1 MSFTKVAAPPPAP
14 AAVDPGQASLSFIQ
28 AMASPE
34 LQGQLFNAEATYR
47 PQYTALSQ
55 RDLQNTLLG
64 VAPGTAEGF
73 YGTLDLADMAARR
86 QAALQQSLQTQATEF
101 GLAQLGAY
109 APQAREAYLAAN
121 PQMAA
126 ALAQAESFGGR
137 QASGYL
143 NEMGRL
149 AMQPASQAQINPYGG
164 VGGGN
169 VNVYGSAQQQQQQA
183 LADAQ
188 QIAGAQSGQPTAP
201 AANIPAGIASQLRGV
216 MAANRAEA
224 AGGSPAVGM
233 PGAVRAD
240 QVTSGGVLTP
250 QQVQAERV
258 QAERVR
264 AGQVE
269 AGQVGAGALGQSL
282 YQQALQSQQLSPL
295 SQALQSQGLAMAQ
308 APGQLTPDELRAAT
322 QGARERF
329 ASTGRLEDIAGVT
342 GEALARAG
350 ASRER
355 QFQNLAAAQG
365 INAQLLGAQQAG
377 QQLAT
382 DVLRT
387 DIQRQQAN
395 VGTQLQAGQFNVEAL
410 LRGDL
415 ANQQTGLQANLAN
428 QDAFLRAQLANQQ
441 AGMQA
446 GMFNISNAQDVQRLN
461 QAANLQANLA
471 NQANQQRG
479 FEFVTGT
486 NLQTQL
492 ANRDFAAQQAQQRF
506 GNLGAVL
513 GSEQAMLGADRAYAL
528 QQAAQQGG
536 VTAASLG
543 LIGFG
548 QTPTAL
554 QFGAQQ
560 QGISQGQ
567 MGTGPTLFDPNAGI
581 NLALMNASNL
591 GNYQASTYGA
601 RAAAQGQIA
610 GATIGAI
617 GNVASAF
624 VPKIPGLGG
633 PATPPCWVAREVYGE
648 DNPKWLMFR
657 EWLFTKAPS
666 WFRSLYIQ
674 HGERFAA
681 FLRTK
686 TTLKRL
692 IRKWMDSRIKT
703 LALA

>member
-1 MSFTKVAAPPPAP
+1 
-14 AAVDPGQASLSFIQ
+14 L
-28 AMASPE
+28 
-34 LQGQLFNAEATYR
+34 
-47 PQYTALSQ
+47 
-55 RDLQNTLLG
+55 
-64 VAPGTAEGF
+64 
-73 YGTLDLADMAARR
+73 
-86 QAALQQSLQTQATEF
+86 QAA
-101 GLAQLGAY
+101 
-109 APQAREAYLAAN
+109 
-121 PQMAA
+121 
-126 ALAQAESFGGR
+126 
-137 QASGYL
+137 
-143 NEMGRL
+143 
-149 AMQPASQAQINPYGG
+149 
-164 VGGGN
+164 
-169 VNVYGSAQQQQQQA
+169 
-183 LADAQ
+183 
-188 QIAGAQSGQPTAP
+188 
-201 AANIPAGIASQLRGV
+201 
-216 MAANRAEA
+216 
-224 AGGSPAVGM
+224 
-233 PGAVRAD
+233 
-240 QVTSGGVLTP
+240 
-250 QQVQAERV
+250 
-258 QAERVR
+258 
-264 AGQVE
+264 
-269 AGQVGAGALGQSL
+269 
-282 YQQALQSQQLSPL
+282 
-295 SQALQSQGLAMAQ
+295 
-308 APGQLTPDELRAAT
+308 
-322 QGARERF
+322 
-329 ASTGRLEDIAGVT
+329 
-342 GEALARAG
+342 
-350 ASRER
+350 
-355 QFQNLAAAQG
+355 
-365 INAQLLGAQQAG
+365 
-377 QQLAT
+377 
-382 DVLRT
+382 
-387 DIQRQQAN
+387 
-395 VGTQLQAGQFNVEAL
+395 
-410 LRGDL
+410 
-415 ANQQTGLQANLAN
+415 
-428 QDAFLRAQLANQQ
+428 
-441 AGMQA
+441 
-446 GMFNISNAQDVQRLN
+446 
-461 QAANLQANLA
+461 LA
-471 NQANQQRG
+471 NQAAGQRG
-479 FEFVTGT
+479 FEFGATQS
-486 NLQTQL
+486 LQSQL
-492 ANRDFAAQQAQQRF
+492 ANREFAAQQAQQRF

>member
-1 MSFTKVAAPPPAP
+1 MSFSTKVAAPPPPPAP
-14 AAVDPGQASLSFIQ
+14 VDPGQASLSFIQ

-34 LQGQLFNAEATYR
+34 LQGQLFQAESTYR

-55 RDLQNTLLG
+55 RDLYNTLMG
-64 VAPGTAEGF
+64 SAPGTEGGY
-73 YGTLDLADMAARR
+73 YGTLDLAAMAARR
-86 QAALQQSLQTQATEF
+86 QQELEQGLQTSATQF
-101 GLAQLGAY
+101 GLGQLGTY

-121 PQMAA
+121 PEMAA
-126 ALAQAESFGGR
+126 ALAQAASFGGR

-149 AMQPASQAQINPYGG
+149 AMQPAVQAQISPMAGTG
-164 VGGGN
+164 FTPVT
-169 VNVYGSAQQQQQQA
+169 AQQLQ
-183 LADAQ
+183 
-188 QIAGAQSGQPTAP
+188 
-201 AANIPAGIASQLRGV
+201 
-216 MAANRAEA
+216 A
-224 AGGSPAVGM
+224 AGTMSPERVA
-233 PGAVRAD
+233 AERIA
-240 QVTSGGVLTP
+240 
-250 QQVQAERV
+250 AERV
-258 QAERVR
+258 A
-264 AGQVE
+264 AGQVQ
-269 AGQVGAGALGQSL
+269 AGQVGAGLLGETL
-282 YQQALQSQQLSPL
+282 YQQALRSQQLSPL
-295 SQALQSQGLAMAQ
+295 SQALQAQGLGMAT
-308 APGQLTPDELRAAT
+308 APGQISPEEARAAT

-329 ASTGRLEDIAGVT
+329 AATGRLEDIAGIT

-350 ASRER
+350 ASREAR
-355 QFQNLAAAQG
+355 MQDLAASQA

-382 DVLRT
+382 DVLRA
-387 DIQRQQAN
+387 DIARQQAN
-395 VGTQLQAGQFNVEAL
+395 VATGLQAGTFNVEAA
-410 LRGDL
+410 LRAAQ
-415 ANQQTGLQANLAN
+415 ANQQTGLQASQAN
-428 QDAFLRAQLANQQ
+428 QDAMLRAALANQQ

-446 GMFNISNAQDVQRLN
+446 QQFNITNLQGIQQAN
-461 QAANLQANLA
+461 QAANLQAALA
-471 NQANQQRG
+471 NQAAGQRG
-479 FEFVTGT
+479 FEFGATQS
-486 NLQTQL
+486 LQSQL
-492 ANRDFAAQQAQQRF
+492 ANREFAAQQAQQRF
-506 GNLGAVL
+506 GNLAAVL

-548 QTPTAL
+548 QTPAAL

-581 NLALMNASNL
+581 NLALQNAANL

-624 VPKIPGLGG
+624 APRPPVP
-633 PATPPCWVAREVYGE
+633 TCWVAREVYGA

-657 EWLFTKAPS
+657 EWLLTKAPD
-666 WFRSLYIQ
+666 WFRNLYIK

-686 TTLKRL
+686 PSLKRL
-692 IRKWMDSRIKT
+692 IRKWMDSRIQT

>member
-14 AAVDPGQASLSFIQ
+14 AAVDPGQASLAFIN

-34 LQGQLFNAEATYR
+34 LQGQLFQAEATYR

-149 AMQPASQAQINPYGG
+149 AMQPASTAQISPMAGTG
-164 VGGGN
+164 FTPI
-169 VNVYGSAQQQQQQA
+169 SAQQ
-183 LADAQ
+183 L
-188 QIAGAQSGQPTAP
+188 T
-201 AANIPAGIASQLRGV
+201 
-216 MAANRAEA
+216 A
-224 AGGSPAVGM
+224 AGTM
-233 PGAVRAD
+233 
-240 QVTSGGVLTP
+240 TP
-250 QQVQAERV
+250 ERVEAERIA
-258 QAERVR
+258 AERIA
-264 AGQVE
+264 AGQVQ
-269 AGQVGAGALGQSL
+269 AGQVGAGALGESL
-282 YQQALQSQQLSPL
+282 YQQALRSQQLSPL
-295 SQALQSQGLAMAQ
+295 SQALQAQGLGMAQ
-308 APGQLTPDELRAAT
+308 APGQITPEEARAAT

-329 ASTGRLEDIAGVT
+329 AATGRLEDISALT

-355 QFQNLAAAQG
+355 QLQDLAAAQQ

-382 DVLRT
+382 DVLRA
-387 DIQRQQAN
+387 DIARQQAN
-395 VGTQLQAGQFNVEAL
+395 VATGLQAGTFNVEAA
-410 LRGDL
+410 LRAAQ
-415 ANQQTGLQANLAN
+415 ANQATGLQASQAN
-428 QDAFLRAQLANQQ
+428 QDAMLRAALANQQ

-446 GMFNISNAQDVQRLN
+446 QQFNITNLQGIQQAN
-461 QAANLQANLA
+461 QAANLQAALA
-471 NQANQQRG
+471 NQAAGQRG
-479 FEFVTGT
+479 FEFGATQS
-486 NLQTQL
+486 LQAQL
-492 ANRDFAAQQAQQRF
+492 ANRDYLAQQAQQRF
-506 GNLGAVL
+506 ANLGAVL

-548 QTPTAL
+548 QTPSAL

-567 MGTGPTLFDPNAGI
+567 MGAGPKLFDPNAGI
-581 NLALMNASNL
+581 NLALQNAANL
-591 GNYQASTYGA
+591 GNYQAATYGA
-601 RAAAQGQIA
+601 RAGAQGAIVGGLFQGLGQAA
-610 GATIGAI
+610 GA
-617 GNVASAF
+617 V
-624 VPKIPGLGG
+624 
-633 PATPPCWVAREVYGE
+633 CWVAREVYGE
-648 DNPKWLMFR
+648 DNPKWVMFR
-657 EWLFTKAPS
+657 EWLLTKAPD
-666 WFRSLYIQ
+666 WFRNLYIK

-681 FLRTK
+681 FLRTRPS
-686 TTLKRL
+686 LKRL